1 MHFKRLFLQIN
12 LVIILIS
19 NIPGHEKKSVATV
32 PDTNKW
38 HDVKY
43 HLIFWGILF
52 TVMLVGSIPEMNLS
66 LALAADAV
74 NVLFFALIVYF
85 NYFILFPDYLK
96 NRSFT
101 KHLFLLGL
109 ASLLLTPVKTIFLF
123 QVSSGNQEMQA
134 YYLQNQLYIFISTFF
149 VGSSATIYR
158 VMSDWIVQQQEKKEL
173 ESQTLQ
179 SELNFLKS
187 QINPHFLF
195 NTLNSLYALT
205 LKKSD
210 LAPEIVLKLSEM
222 MRYMLYDCNEKE
234 VSIEKEIT
242 YIKNYLE
249 LEKLRHGRNI
259 DISFDIEENVGN
271 QKIAPL
277 LLIPFI
283 ENAFKHGA
291 SHLVSNAYV
300 DVKLSCSSSQIEM
313 HVKNSKSP
321 SVPKNEFRKNGGIG
335 LHNVRRRLDILYPGN
350 HELTITE
357 SPAEYSVEL
366 KINII

>member
-1 MHFKRLFLQIN
+1 LNNNLQGRKRTTFGS
-12 LVIILIS
+12 VKEP
-19 NIPGHEKKSVATV
+19 NIWDGM
-32 PDTNKW
+32 
-38 HDVKY
+38 KY
-43 HLIFWGILF
+43 HLIFWLVLLI
-52 TVMLVGSIPEMNLS
+52 VMLVGSVSEMS
-66 LALAADAV
+66 LALAFAVDVV

-101 KHLFLLGL
+101 KHLFLLGV
-109 ASLLLTPVKTIFLF
+109 ASLLLTPIKTIFLYH
-123 QVSSGNQEMQA
+123 VSSGNEEMQT

-234 VSIEKEIT
+234 VAIEKEIT

-259 DISFDIEENVGN
+259 DIKLDIEANVGD

-283 ENAFKHGA
+283 ENAFKHGS
-291 SHLVSNAYV
+291 SHVISNAYV
-300 DVKLSCSSSQIEM
+300 DVKLAFRNEQLEM
-313 HVKNSKSP
+313 SVNNSKSP
-321 SVPKNEFRKNGGIG
+321 SVPKNEGRKNGGIG
-335 LHNVRRRLDILYPGN
+335 LLNVRRRMDILYPEK
-350 HELTITE
+350 HSLQITE
-357 SPAEYSVEL
+357 TPNEYLVEL
-366 KINII
+366 KINIQ

>member
-1 MHFKRLFLQIN
+1 M
-12 LVIILIS
+12 IS
-19 NIPGHEKKSVATV
+19 NIQGHEKKSVATV

-66 LALAADAV
+66 LALAVDAV

-109 ASLLLTPVKTIFLF
+109 ASLLLTPVKTIFLY
-123 QVSSGNQEMQA
+123 QVSSGNQEMQV

-259 DISFDIEENVGN
+259 EISFDIEENVST

-283 ENAFKHGA
+283 ENAFKHG
-291 SHLVSNAYV
+291 VSNLISNSYV
-300 DVKLSCSSSQIEM
+300 DVKLSCSSYQIEM
-313 HVKNSKSP
+313 HVKNSKRP
-321 SVPKNEFRKNGGIG
+321 SIPKNEFRKNGGIG
-335 LHNVRRRLDILYPGN
+335 LLNVRRRLDILYPGN
-350 HELTITE
+350 HVLTIIE

-366 KINII
+366 KINIL

>member
-1 MHFKRLFLQIN
+1 M
-12 LVIILIS
+12 IS
-19 NIPGHEKKSVATV
+19 NILDREKRLVHSALG
-32 PDTNKW
+32 TNKW

-43 HLIFWGILF
+43 HLFFWGILF
-52 TVMLVGSIPEMNLS
+52 TVMLVGSIPEMNLK
-66 LALAADAV
+66 LALAVDAV

-96 NRSFT
+96 NRSFI

-109 ASLLLTPVKTIFLF
+109 ASLLLTPVKTIFLY
-123 QVSSGNQEMQA
+123 QVSSGNAEMQA

-234 VSIEKEIT
+234 VNIEKEIT

-259 DISFDIEENVGN
+259 AISFDIEENVGN

-283 ENAFKHGA
+283 ENAFKHGT

-300 DVKLSCSSSQIEM
+300 DVKLSCSSYQIEM
-313 HVKNSKSP
+313 QVKNSKSP

-335 LHNVRRRLDILYPGN
+335 LMNVRRRLDILYPGN
-350 HELTITE
+350 HVLTITE

-366 KINII
+366 KINIL

>member
-1 MHFKRLFLQIN
+1 VFSFDLHLYGILKA
-12 LVIILIS
+12 ILIRNIQDREKTSFVS
-19 NIPGHEKKSVATV
+19 NKR
-32 PDTNKW
+32 TNKW
-38 HDVKY
+38 AEAKY
-43 HLIFWGILF
+43 HIFFWLILF
-52 TVMLVGSIPEMNLS
+52 VVMLVGSLSDMSLS
-66 LALAADAV
+66 LALSVDIV

-85 NYFILFPDYLK
+85 NYFLLFPDYLK
-96 NRSFT
+96 NRNFT

-109 ASLLLTPVKTIFLF
+109 ASLLLTPVKTIFLYQASF
-123 QVSSGNQEMQA
+123 GNKEMQE
-134 YYLQNQLYIFISTFF
+134 YYLENQLYIFISTYF
-149 VGSSATIYR
+149 VGSAATIYR
-158 VMSDWIVQQQEKKEL
+158 VMSEWIIQQQEKKDL

-234 VSIEKEIT
+234 VSIEKEIN

-259 DISFDIEENVGN
+259 DIKLKIEDTIGTIH
-271 QKIAPL
+271 IAPL

-283 ENAFKHGA
+283 ENAFKHGT
-291 SHLVSNAYV
+291 SHLIPHTYV
-300 DVKLSCSSSQIEM
+300 DVELSQKNNQIEM
-313 HVKNSKSP
+313 RVNNSKGP
-321 SVPKNEFRKNGGIG
+321 SVPTNEIRKNGGIG
-335 LHNVRRRLDILYPGN
+335 LLNVRRRLDILYPDN
-350 HELTITE
+350 HTLKITETPNEYRVELTI
-357 SPAEYSVEL
+357 S
-366 KINII
+366 IQ